1 MIFIRPASLNG
12 EKSYTIAAW
21 SGDAFRSLQ
30 EQAGPPG
37 SSMEKFQEGEKGS
50 PGGDAAPSG
59 RTEQLPQQGAEALA
73 LLGQDI
79 RGRKQAEESLRQ
91 SRETLLLS
99 LGALELRDRD
109 HVALSKLSN
118 YLNSCLTSD
127 EACTVITSF
136 APQLLPSDIGT
147 LYRINSP
154 GGYLER
160 LAGWGDIPSEEKQF
174 AMQDCW
180 ALRRARLHWI
190 ADTRNGLLCQHVAGA
205 AESILPY
212 LCIPL
217 IAHSEVIGLLCLQR
231 LQGMPDMTSGSAVLE
246 SKLQLAAALGEA
258 ISLSLSNLK
267 LRDTLRQQS
276 IRDPL
281 TGLYNRRFL
290 EEYLVHEGVRATRKT
305 RPLSVLMLDIDHFK
319 RFNDTFGHEAGD
331 AILRR
336 IGLLLQGH
344 VRGSDIACR
353 IGGEEF
359 ALLLPEA
366 PLPIALQRAD
376 NILDAVRRLQV
387 KHRGQVLGSITVSLG
402 VAAFPQHGET
412 PEALIRSAD
421 RALFQAK
428 ERGRNKLASA

>member
-1 MIFIRPASLNG
+1 MT
-12 EKSYTIAAW
+12 K
-21 SGDAFRSLQ
+21 LQ
-30 EQAGPPG
+30 EA
-37 SSMEKFQEGEKGS
+37 ENGS
-50 PGGDAAPSG
+50 PGGDAAP
-59 RTEQLPQQGAEALA
+59 RIPTEQQPQPVAEALA
-73 LLGQDI
+73 LLRQDI
-79 RGRKQAEESLRQ
+79 RESRQAEVSLRQ

-99 LGALELRDRD
+99 LNELEQRDRD
-109 HVALSKLSN
+109 HVTLSKLSN

-127 EACTVITSF
+127 EACAVITSF
-136 APQLLPSDIGT
+136 APQLLPSDVGT
-147 LYRINSP
+147 LYRISSP

-160 LAGWGDIPSEEKQF
+160 LASWGDIPSEEKLF
-174 AMQDCW
+174 ALQDCW

-190 ADTRNGLLCQHVAGA
+190 GDTRSGLLCQHVAGA

-217 IAHSEVIGLLCLQR
+217 IAHSETMGLLCLQR
-231 LQGMPDMTSGSAVLE
+231 LQVAPDVPNGGAALE

-258 ISLSLSNLK
+258 ISLALSNLK

-290 EEYLVHEGVRATRKT
+290 EEYLVHERVRATRKN
-305 RPLSVLMLDIDHFK
+305 RPLSVIMLDIDHFK
-319 RFNDTFGHEAGD
+319 RFNDTFGHDAGD

-336 IGLLLQGH
+336 MGLLLQGH

-366 PLPIALQRAD
+366 PLPIAFQRAE
-376 NILDAVRRLQV
+376 NILDTVRRLQI
-387 KHRGQVLGSITVSLG
+387 KHRGQVLGAITVSLG
-402 VAAFPQHGET
+402 VAAFPKHGET
-412 PEALIRSAD
+412 PEALIRAAD
-421 RALFQAK
+421 RALYQAK
-428 ERGRNKLASA
+428 EGGRNKLASA